1 MDQRDDRSTGGSGKG
16 CIALVLEVVLMV
28 VRIAHPARH
37 GHLYARRQALAN
49 KLMRVG
55 DIRRAQL
62 V

>member
-1 MDQRDDRSTGGSGKG
+1 
-16 CIALVLEVVLMV
+16 VLEVVLMV